1 MVKLII
7 GLKGTG
13 KTKTLIGMV
22 NSSVDSSDGAVVCLE
37 KGDKLRYDI
46 KYQAR
51 LIDVDEYGIGDA
63 QALYGF
69 IAGIYASNSDIT
81 HIFID
86 SAIKMCQK
94 DMESFSTFVREAAA
108 FSEKWNIDIVMTSSV
123 TEDMLPDDI
132 KKYL

>member
-22 NSSVDSSDGAVVCLE
+22 NSSVDSSNGSVVCLE

-51 LIDVDEYGIGDA
+51 LIDVDEYGVDDA

-94 DMESFSTFVREAAA
+94 DMESFSIFVRETVA
-108 FSEKWNIDIVMTSSV
+108 FAEKWNIDIVMTSSV

>member
-22 NSSVDSSDGAVVCLE
+22 NSSVDSSNGSVVCLE

-51 LIDVDEYGIGDA
+51 LIDVDEYGVDDA

-94 DMESFSTFVREAAA
+94 DMESFSMFVREAAA

-123 TEDMLPDDI
+123 TEDMLPDDL

>member
-22 NSSVDSSDGAVVCLE
+22 NSSVDTTDGAVVCLE

-51 LIDVDEYGIGDA
+51 LIDVDEYGIDDG

-69 IAGIYASNSDIT
+69 VTGIYASNSDIT

-86 SAIKMCQK
+86 SAIKCANGIWIH
-94 DMESFSTFVREAAA
+94 SRLL
-108 FSEKWNIDIVMTSSV
+108 SERRRLLLKNGMS
-123 TEDMLPDDI
+123 ML
-132 KKYL
+132 

>member
-22 NSSVDSSDGAVVCLE
+22 NSSVDTTDGAVVCLE

-51 LIDVDEYGIGDA
+51 LIDVDEYGIDDG

-69 IAGIYASNSDIT
+69 VTGIYASNSDIT
-81 HIFID
+81 HIFIEKKT
-86 SAIKMCQK
+86 KMCQR
-94 DMESFSTFVREAAA
+94 DMDSFAAFVRETASFA
-108 FSEKWNIDIVMTSSV
+108 EKWNVNVVMTSSI

>member
-22 NSSVDSSDGAVVCLE
+22 NSSVDSSNGSVVCLE

-51 LIDVDEYGIGDA
+51 LIDVDEYGVDDA

-94 DMESFSTFVREAAA
+94 DMESFSTFVRETVA
-108 FSEKWNIDIVMTSSV
+108 FAEKWNIDIVMTSSV
-123 TEDMLPDDI
+123 TEDMLPDAI

>member
-94 DMESFSTFVREAAA
+94 DMESFSTFVRETVA
-108 FSEKWNIDIVMTSSV
+108 FAEKWNIDIVMTSSV

>member
-13 KTKTLIGMV
+13 KTKTLINMV
-22 NSSVDSSDGAVVCLE
+22 NSSVDTSSGSVICLE
-37 KGDKLRYDI
+37 KGDKLRFDI

-51 LIDVDEYGIGDA
+51 LIDVEEYGVDDA

-69 IAGIYASNSDIT
+69 VAGIYASNSDIT

-86 SAIKMCQK
+86 SAAKMCQN
-94 DMESFSTFVREAAA
+94 DMEAFAAFVREAAA
-108 FSEKWNIDIVMTSSV
+108 FAEKWNIDVVMTSSV
-123 TEDMLPDDI
+123 TEDMLADDI
-132 KKYL
+132 KQYI